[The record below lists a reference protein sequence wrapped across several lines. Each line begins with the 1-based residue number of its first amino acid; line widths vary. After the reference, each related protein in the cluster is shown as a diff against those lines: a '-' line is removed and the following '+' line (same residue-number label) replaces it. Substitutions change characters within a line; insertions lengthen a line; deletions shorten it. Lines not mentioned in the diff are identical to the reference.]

1 MLMPL
6 EKGPTV
12 KVMVVVGIILGIAR
26 RSRQREGPIARNA
39 APIYRNL
46 IGS

>member
-6 EKGPTV
+6 EKGRPV
-12 KVMVVVGIILGIAR
+12 KVMVAVGIILGIDR

-46 IGS
+46 IAS